1 MNVTLSNESDENEIL
16 WPSQYQLEVR
26 VYVVVLPR
34 KNWMR
39 MMIYRELT
47 TNFLRSAQNVRDSLG
62 YRLRN

>member
-62 YRLRN
+62 YHLRN

>member
-47 TNFLRSAQNVRDSLG
+47 TNFLRSAQNVRDFLG
-62 YRLRN
+62 YHLRN